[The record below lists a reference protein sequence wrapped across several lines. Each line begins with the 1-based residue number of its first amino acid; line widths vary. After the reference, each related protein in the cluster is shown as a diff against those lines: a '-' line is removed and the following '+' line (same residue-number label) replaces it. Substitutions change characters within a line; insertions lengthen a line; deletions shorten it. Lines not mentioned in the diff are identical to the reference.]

1 MRYSFPRSLLCL
13 SIFATG
19 ITNFGISNFGMPLHA
34 QSPAT
39 VQSASKVIDFVQ
51 YKPVGK
57 DPKMLESV
65 TASQRYETG
74 GDVATITKQITDK
87 LKADGWKELEGS
99 YATADM
105 ASASFLKSQ
114 FVITL
119 SVSPAASTPSKD
131 ARSIVSLTN
140 LGNLEWAKL
149 PLPKGWTST
158 YSMPSM
164 AMYQTDGTPEKAKQ
178 ELDQTLM
185 QAGWEPYGNA
195 IGSSYYRR
203 EAIKLMASIQAAP
216 TVPGKSI
223 IQFSSQQL
231 SYAFPIPKSIKQLQH
246 TDPLLNILFDTN
258 LPREQAIQFYRDELA
273 KKGWKATTDA
283 PIRIRHEDHTIFVND
298 SKERMEVAVHE
309 FEGLTRVK
317 VQFVTAAQAAEE
329 NKKASIAAEQAKAK
343 NEAAMANAK
352 ATEDTEL
359 AIVVPSDAK
368 PSKVD
373 SKSAKWSLPSGQGA
387 ALAKKIIAALEKD
400 GWKSKQNVAQKEAGD
415 FELQK
420 GEFRLNIDYL
430 DPGFIPAEVEI
441 QVFGP
446 GKIKLKSQ

>member
-131 ARSIVSLTN
+131 AHFDR
-140 LGNLEWAKL
+140 
-149 PLPKGWTST
+149 
-158 YSMPSM
+158 
-164 AMYQTDGTPEKAKQ
+164 
-178 ELDQTLM
+178 
-185 QAGWEPYGNA
+185 
-195 IGSSYYRR
+195 
-203 EAIKLMASIQAAP
+203 
-216 TVPGKSI
+216 
-223 IQFSSQQL
+223 
-231 SYAFPIPKSIKQLQH
+231 
-246 TDPLLNILFDTN
+246 LLNE
-258 LPREQAIQFYRDELA
+258 P
-273 KKGWKATTDA
+273 WK
-283 PIRIRHEDHTIFVND
+283 P
-298 SKERMEVAVHE
+298 
-309 FEGLTRVK
+309 
-317 VQFVTAAQAAEE
+317 
-329 NKKASIAAEQAKAK
+329 
-343 NEAAMANAK
+343 
-352 ATEDTEL
+352 
-359 AIVVPSDAK
+359 
-368 PSKVD
+368 
-373 SKSAKWSLPSGQGA
+373 
-387 ALAKKIIAALEKD
+387 
-400 GWKSKQNVAQKEAGD
+400 
-415 FELQK
+415 
-420 GEFRLNIDYL
+420 
-430 DPGFIPAEVEI
+430 
-441 QVFGP
+441 
-446 GKIKLKSQ
+446 